1 MQGCLGSGQSLQ
13 DVWTYKTQSLTAPRS
28 AVSPHLLLAPHQFWW
43 EAPSA
48 SGSQNRVQQEKCSR
62 QIPRAQTG
70 AGSSVCC
77 GGGGGARRG
86 KQGRGHPP
94 SGLGFKGHP
103 RQHSN
108 QPMVLTS
115 LWTWWLLLWAQTV
128 LQSLHWLGV
137 WLCGR
142 EFVLG
147 VLRVHV
153 LLLLRRVTGRKLLA
167 SSKHALFTRA
177 SQHLAQEPGTHCT
190 RAGPAKRPAKLRLRT
205 THRWGAW
212 QQPDLTARARAP
224 APTPPPPPE
233 NRLGNRQALRAAG
246 NPSPSLLPRLLSG
259 LNLLGANAEQLPQV
273 AV

>member
-1 MQGCLGSGQSLQ
+1 MFRLWSEFTGRLDLQ
-13 DVWTYKTQSLTAPRS
+13 DPESDRS
-28 AVSPHLLLAPHQFWW
+28 PLRCQPPPLAGPASVLVGSPIRQRKPEQGPTGEMF
-43 EAPSA
+43 PSD
-48 SGSQNRVQQEKCSR
+48 SQGPDRCREQRVLR
-62 QIPRAQTG
+62 GR
-70 AGSSVCC
+70 
-77 GGGGGARRG
+77 GGARRG

-128 LQSLHWLGV
+128 LQALHWLGV